1 MLKYLFTIYIT
12 IFLSFICSAQS
23 ERKKYREVLA
33 YMNKKEYAKAYEL
46 MDKLYLK
53 KPKNEDYLFTLGLIC
68 LNYPERKERALE
80 IFEILSQKK
89 TDVLEMKYYL
99 GKAYHMNYKFKEA
112 IPLIQDFIN
121 HFASI
126 KKPTDEQ
133 NNMLNDAMMLLSYCE
148 NGKSIMENKVFCKIE
163 NMGAPINTEYAEY
176 VPVIS
181 ADESI
186 LIFTY
191 VGPKCTGGLVN
202 DDLEPDE
209 EEGYYHEDIMMSFK
223 QEDGSWTE
231 PKGISEL
238 NTPGHDAAIALSP
251 DGQTLFIFKSTDED
265 KGDIYVSH
273 LEGDKWTKPVRLNAN
288 INTEYWEGSCSMSAD
303 GRYLYFASERP
314 GGYGGRDL
322 WVSEKI
328 GDDWGPAT
336 NLGPIINTKYDEDA
350 PFIHPDGI
358 TLFFSSKGHKSIGGY
373 DIMYSIKKEGQWTT
387 PKNMGIPLNTTED
400 DRYYVINAKGDR
412 GYLSSNRGGYGG
424 KGKQDLYTSTPGIVG
439 DKPVLAVV
447 TGTVFGNDKP
457 IQADIIITKISENK
471 EFKLVSNQ
479 QTGKYY
485 IALSPGNTYKVRVT
499 AKGFEST
506 EEIFDIEDIKEF
518 TQINRNFFL
527 LTPEQVAKISEE
539 IEKENEKIK
548 QENPEQFAKTEI
560 NNTLECQSKLP
571 ENFTTT
577 KKQLNNIKTE
587 KDYDAL
593 VALMANYCLDGLIF
607 RVQIAAYHY
616 PQNYS
621 YKHLVEFGQPLVVA
635 GKDKITRFYL
645 PQESKTLKEADA
657 WRQKAILKGQT
668 DAWVVAFYKG
678 QRYTLQQLLEL
689 NFFASAN

>member
-1 MLKYLFTIYIT
+1 MLKYLLTIYIT

-23 ERKKYREVLA
+23 EKEKYRKALA
-33 YMNKKEYAKAYEL
+33 YMSEKEYAKAYEL
-46 MDKLYLK
+46 MDKLYSK
-53 KPKNEDYLFTLGLIC
+53 KQKEDYLFTLGLIC

-89 TDVLEMKYYL
+89 PNVLEMKYYL

-121 HFASI
+121 HFAFI

-133 NNMLNDAMMLLSYCE
+133 NDMLNDAIMLLSYCE

-163 NMGAPINTEYAEY
+163 NMGAPINTEDAEY

-181 ADESI
+181 ADETI
-186 LIFTY
+186 MIFTY

-202 DDLEPDE
+202 DDLKPDK

-223 QEDGSWTE
+223 KEDGSWTE

-251 DGQTLFIFKSTDED
+251 DGQTLFMFKSTNDD
-265 KGDIYVSH
+265 QGDIYVS
-273 LEGDKWTKPVRLNAN
+273 LLQGDKWTEPVRLNDN
-288 INTEYWEGSCSMSAD
+288 INTKYWEGSCSMSAD

-373 DIMYSIKKEGQWTT
+373 DIMYSIKKEGQWIT

-412 GYLSSNRGGYGG
+412 GYLSSNRGGCGG
-424 KGKQDLYTSTPGIVG
+424 KGKEDLYTSTPGIVG

-457 IQADIIITKISENK
+457 IQADIFITKISENK

-499 AKGFEST
+499 AKGFETT
-506 EEIFDIEDIKEF
+506 EEIFDIENIKEF

-527 LTPEQVAKISEE
+527 LTPEQVAKINEE
-539 IEKENEKIK
+539 IEKENKQIK

-560 NNTLECQSKLP
+560 NNTPECQSKLP
-571 ENFTTT
+571 ENFTTA

-593 VALMANYCLDGLIF
+593 VSLMANYCLDGLIF
-607 RVQIAAYHY
+607 RVQIAAYHF

-621 YKHLVEFGQPLVVA
+621 YKHLVEFGQPIVVA
-635 GKDKITRFYL
+635 GEDKITRFYL
-645 PQESKTLKEADA
+645 PQESKTLKEANA

-668 DAWVVAFYKG
+668 DAWVLAFYKG
-678 QRYTLQQLLEL
+678 KRYTLQQLLEL